1 MTDDDRIFA
10 LIVVKI
16 WYFTPAG
23 CRWHCVAT
31 VQALREV
38 FGPCLIF
45 LWYFYNISKIFLQCF
60 YNISRRQV
68 ALCGKSARFEGSF
81 CPCLIFRWY
90 FYNIFA
96 IFLQCFYN
104 ISRRQVALCGKSA
117 RFWGKVSRVSLC
129 VLLAATFS
137 ITQLLSS
144 LGGVNNQVFD
154 RQDREKHP

>member
-31 VQALREV
+31 VQALREG
-38 FGPCLIF
+38 FCPCLIF
-45 LWYFYNISKIFLQCF
+45 LWYFYNISKIFLQCFYNISCRQVALCGKSARFDGSFCPCLIFLWYFHNIFAIFLQCF

-81 CPCLIFRWY
+81 CPCLIFLWY

-96 IFLQCFYN
+96 IFLQGF
-104 ISRRQVALCGKSA
+104 
-117 RFWGKVSRVSLC
+117 
-129 VLLAATFS
+129 
-137 ITQLLSS
+137 TQT
-144 LGGVNNQVFD
+144 GGVMWQECEVL
-154 RQDREKHP
+154 REGK